1 MAINATSSP
10 CLRCGIGP
18 GRAHIDGCPLDT
30 LLEAVTPRTGGPVP
44 LLPAV
49 DGSPTGCVSH
59 STTSTEGKAR

>member
-30 LLEAVTPRTGGPVP
+30 LLEAVTPRAGGP
-44 LLPAV
+44 LP
-49 DGSPTGCVSH
+49 SHPTGAPQGDDPAPAA
-59 STTSTEGKAR
+59 STVPR